1 MNYKLV
7 STVLINGHT
16 VRLDPTNLEL
26 EKELTKKEVKELQA
40 SYEHVIRETLAA
52 TKFDLSVDTV
62 MLNVQLKEEA

>member
-16 VRLDPTNLEL
+16 VHLDPTSLEL
-26 EKELTKKEVKELQA
+26 KKELTKKEVEELQA

-52 TKFDLSVDTV
+52 AKFDLSVDTV
-62 MLNVQLKEEA
+62 MLNVQLRKEA